1 MKTQKEL
8 EQEWG
13 LERVVTAMGILANWR
28 QGQQHPISKEAML
41 ELHAESE
48 DAFELFKVRMFSK

>member
-8 EQEWG
+8 EQEWEI
-13 LERVVTAMGILANWR
+13 ERFTTAMGALSTWLV
-28 QGQQHPISKEAML
+28 GKQHPISKEAML